1 MKRRLLIISLALA
14 AIALLGI
21 WGCKSLPPDDGENQ
35 GVAPSE
41 EESQEIA
48 IEYLL
53 NCSTFKFDGI
63 EDSVRL
69 VATNTLRGPN
79 SWEFIYEFEC
89 LHAGYGD
96 RSGQYVAEVITPHT
110 ARIIVVRGEVTSAI
124 DEKWDMMKQMML
136 SGDTDEFP
144 QILEHLNLPP
154 YCIAGFSRFNLG
166 CSSLSYLP

>member
-1 MKRRLLIISLALA
+1 MSPYIEGKSEGMKRRLLIISLALA

-35 GVAPSE
+35 GIAPSE

-53 NCSTFKFDGI
+53 NCPTFKFDGI

-89 LHAGYGD
+89 LHAGYGN

-124 DEKWDMMKQMML
+124 MDEKWDMMKQMML
-136 SGDTDEFP
+136 SGDTDGFP
-144 QILEHLNLPP
+144 HEPQEAVKP
-154 YCIAGFSRFNLG
+154 
-166 CSSLSYLP
+166 